1 MSDPNYTDPR
11 FAPPPRDNEL
21 RSDQRLNELE
31 SSNAMWGWVAGGIV
45 LALVLM
51 FVFSNTG
58 TSTNTASVD
67 SAIPP
72 ATTTL
77 APPRTSTPAPPANVP
92 ATPSTSAQGS
102 SSTTT
107 GSGGSNNQ

>member
-11 FAPPPRDNEL
+11 LAPPL
-21 RSDQRLNELE
+21 REEVRRDQRRELE

-58 TSTNTASVD
+58 RNTSSTAD
-67 SAIPP
+67 NGIPP
-72 ATTTL
+72 ASTTN
-77 APPRTSTPAPPANVP
+77 APPRVPPPA
-92 ATPSTSAQGS
+92 AQALSPSTSAQGNS
-102 SSTTT
+102 ATTNSTT
-107 GSGGSNNQ
+107 GSGGSNNP